1 MAEGYSYPVLVEFE
15 KTNSSRL
22 KNKLIKYFQ
31 SKKSNG
37 GDCEVE
43 CEPGSTTA
51 LLRFRRKED
60 QKNVLT
66 KQEHQINLDEGVLK
80 MTVRLPSGQRDLS
93 DKSRKKVSYTGTNKW
108 STAKEHN
115 PMDEGHREAKGND
128 GDSAD
133 EELCST
139 STVLGN
145 VSESVTQ
152 EFLEMLVENILRDIS
167 PANAAKNYILE
178 LIPDISSAVVTF
190 EKGTVNSEFIERC
203 PKNRMF
209 TRKGF
214 SIRPLETT
222 NRVVAG
228 GFSDCS
234 EDILHLYFESKG
246 GDVEDVKLNEAEKSA
261 VITFKDCKAI
271 RKIMSMKHNIKK
283 QEVKVYPFYKSLG
296 VALYGKDKTSPK
308 LPAVISKPANKP
320 VLGYVTDKK
329 AALESV
335 RHDLE
340 KHFFNITQKQSAVS
354 PSLLK
359 QKVNQ
364 ALTKNWTI
372 PEGPVGK
379 GQREAIGKD
388 GDSADEEQWSTSAV
402 IENIPESITQEFLE
416 MIVENILRDPS
427 SPTASQDYILELIP
441 DISSAVVTFQGG
453 KVNREF
459 IDRCPKNRMFTRKGF
474 SIRPLETT
482 RRVVVEGVLNFSEDM
497 LHLYFESKGGDIED
511 VKLNE
516 TEQSAVIT
524 FKDHQDVKKV
534 MSMKHSIKKQEVKV
548 YPYYK
553 SLGVALYGK
562 DKPSPKLPASIS
574 EPIDNAMLRYLA
586 ENKAALE
593 TIRCDLE
600 KHFCIITLEKSAVR
614 LSALPLLLKQKEAK
628 VIIKEWANSVRS
640 AFSQSVSKFKSIN
653 FPLESEVWEESVQKI
668 KEKLQKEDVVV
679 VPDKTSG
686 NLYMVG
692 LVNEVNTLEKPVSE
706 VLSRIGEKVRREKLS
721 KTQEINLPPSIFF
734 LISQDGIQDKL
745 LKMYPE
751 LKLSYD
757 QKKKALKVTG
767 LVEEITTASQEINNA
782 MFALKRQ
789 NLELDKFLLDMLK
802 EEQQEEATDVLLTAY
817 GLKAALEISP
827 QRVQLVV
834 VSDKDLMSAQDHLS
848 QILKSEYIKVEDN
861 DVLKKPEWQQLV
873 HQLEKANSVSGMR
886 TQIKVHHQQ
895 VVVSGQM
902 DNVDKVSSEID
913 DFLTQNA
920 HVEEFV
926 AVKANVVIE
935 YLKGQAP
942 WLKQLEGGVDV
953 SFGKEEIILS
963 GCRNA
968 VHSCIS
974 IVKDSL
980 SSVYFDSLKV
990 TKPGV
995 KKLFLDKESIYVN
1008 LIKTETGCLVQLIGD
1023 SNKDY
1028 KDVATVQVQKP
1039 IFKIQ
1044 TSNGRE
1050 IVVSKA
1056 DICSYSVDAVVNP
1069 STDDLKHNGGL
1080 ALAISK
1086 AAGPQLQAECDTIIN
1101 LKGKLRPGDCVVT
1114 NAGGSLR
1121 CKKVIHAVGPSFDP
1135 NKPKKAE
1142 AQLRRAVKESLDLA
1156 EKRSC
1161 FSVALPA
1168 ISRNL
1173 GFSLSL
1179 CLSTIVTTVKE
1190 YCDERHDDLTLK
1202 AIHLVDNDDSV
1213 AIGMVAFVKQEF
1225 GNQGAGV
1232 APPKPLPKVSPKPPL
1247 IKLAL
1252 PDHSLCRAQTKE
1264 GLKVV
1269 LKKGNIEDAKTDVI
1283 LDPLPGDLLLN
1294 KWAISNAISNAA
1306 GPKLQQLVH
1315 SQKTSG
1321 AAGDVIVTDSCN
1333 LKSKQVF
1340 HAIAPNW
1347 DDGKGASEK
1356 ILSGIFKDCLDL
1368 AEKTGLTSISFP
1380 TVGTGKLGFPK
1391 DLVASLMLDK
1401 TLEFSSQRQ
1410 SKNLKKV
1417 VVILYPGNTEIIK
1430 VFTDE
1435 FKKKFPSATAPSA
1448 AKGSLP
1454 ANSSQSKGKFCK
1466 VVSSSGMHETKLG
1479 KVTVQVVT
1487 GDITK
1492 ETTDIIVNSSNDN
1505 FTLKSGVSKAILDA
1519 AGPAIVD
1526 ECTKLASQPHSGM
1539 IMTAPGSLKSSK
1551 ILHMVGKT
1559 NPSEIHQAVKEALQL
1574 CVKNSHTSVSFP
1586 AIGTGQGNVAAKAV
1600 ADSML
1605 DAVIDVMSQNTSSSL
1620 TLIRIVIF
1628 QQNMLKDFCS
1638 SMQERE
1644 VPDPKDKAGFL
1655 QNVGQKIK
1663 AIFIPESPEKK
1674 QDQKVFDFETIE
1686 VEPTLFHICGD
1697 SQNSIDAAKKKIND
1711 LISDQQGSMEITD
1724 NDILNLSLADCQRIV
1739 DIQKSMGVSIKHH
1752 INNGQ
1757 ASIVIEGLNKD
1768 VLQASK
1774 EADMMLRK
1782 VRGEQELK
1790 KKYDLAATVAEWQY
1804 QRQGLQYQSVDQV
1817 TNYELEH
1824 ALEKGITSVKV
1835 TIQGSNYTVQMPK
1848 GPATDSQGITLQIR
1862 RIDKLKADDVPEFW
1876 EPMPAG
1882 QTCHSV
1888 PIQATSPE
1896 YAEVL
1901 NLFQATCKRAVT
1913 KIERI
1918 QNPAMWKSLQIRK
1931 HDMEVRNNH
1940 QNNEKRLFH
1949 GTCETTVPII
1959 NAQGFNRSY
1968 AGKNAT
1974 CYGKGSYF
1982 AVNASYSSNDTYS
1995 KPNQN
2000 GEKFMYLCRVLTGD
2014 YTLAQQDM
2022 ITPPPKGGS
2031 DVYLYD
2037 SVVDNLTKPNMF
2049 VVFHDSH
2056 AYPEYLITFK

>member
-1 MAEGYSYPVLVEFE
+1 MAESYSYPVLVEFE
-15 KTNSSRL
+15 ETNATRL

-43 CEPGSTTA
+43 YEAGSRTA
-51 LLRFRRKED
+51 LLRFRREED
-60 QKNVLT
+60 QKNVLE
-66 KQEHQINLDEGVLK
+66 KKAHQISLDQGVLK
-80 MTVRLPSGQRDLS
+80 LSVRLPSEDKKKQGDDTDKGSKKS
-93 DKSRKKVSYTGTNKW
+93 DKAETNKQ
-108 STAKEHN
+108 SPGKEKT
-115 PMDEGHREAKGND
+115 MDEDQIEAKGKD
-128 GDSAD
+128 EDSDD
-133 EELCST
+133 EEPCST
-139 STVLGN
+139 SAVLEN
-145 VSESVTQ
+145 VPESVTQ
-152 EFLEMLVENILRDIS
+152 EFLEMLVENILRDLNS
-167 PANAAKNYILE
+167 PTASQNYILE

-190 EKGTVNSEFIERC
+190 QSGKDNREFIEIC
-203 PKNRMF
+203 PQNRMF
-209 TRKGF
+209 TKKGF

-222 NRVVAG
+222 KRVVVE

-234 EDILHLYFESKG
+234 EDMLHLYFESKG
-246 GDVEDVKLNEAEKSA
+246 GDVEDVKLNEAE
-261 VITFKDCKAI
+261 
-271 RKIMSMKHNIKK
+271 
-283 QEVKVYPFYKSLG
+283 
-296 VALYGKDKTSPK
+296 
-308 LPAVISKPANKP
+308 
-320 VLGYVTDKK
+320 
-329 AALESV
+329 
-335 RHDLE
+335 
-340 KHFFNITQKQSAVS
+340 
-354 PSLLK
+354 
-359 QKVNQ
+359 
-364 ALTKNWTI
+364 
-372 PEGPVGK
+372 
-379 GQREAIGKD
+379 
-388 GDSADEEQWSTSAV
+388 
-402 IENIPESITQEFLE
+402 
-416 MIVENILRDPS
+416 
-427 SPTASQDYILELIP
+427 
-441 DISSAVVTFQGG
+441 
-453 KVNREF
+453 
-459 IDRCPKNRMFTRKGF
+459 
-474 SIRPLETT
+474 
-482 RRVVVEGVLNFSEDM
+482 
-497 LHLYFESKGGDIED
+497 
-511 VKLNE
+511 
-516 TEQSAVIT
+516 QSAVIT
-524 FKDHQDVKKV
+524 FKENQAAKKV
-534 MSMKHSIKKQEVKV
+534 MNVKHTIKKQEVKV

-574 EPIDNAMLRYLA
+574 QPTDTAILGYLA
-586 ENKAALE
+586 ENKTALE
-593 TIRCDLE
+593 TVRRDLE

-614 LSALPLLLKQKEAK
+614 LSALHLLLKQKEAK
-628 VIIKEWANSVRS
+628 AIIKEWANSVRS
-640 AFSQSVSKFKSIN
+640 AFTQSVSKFKSIK

-721 KTQEINLPPSIFF
+721 KTQEINLPPSIFL

-767 LVEEITTASQEINNA
+767 FVEEIINANQLINNA

-789 NLELDKFLLDMLK
+789 NLELDQFLLDMLK

-827 QRVQLVV
+827 QRVQLLA

-873 HQLEKANSVSGMR
+873 HQLEKDNSVSGMR

-920 HVEEFV
+920 HIEEVV
-926 AVKANVVIE
+926 AVEANVVIE

-968 VHSCIS
+968 VQSCIS

-980 SSVYFDSLKV
+980 SSVFFDSLKV

-995 KKLFLDKESIYVN
+995 KKYFQKKESLFATLVKN
-1008 LIKTETGCLVQLIGD
+1008 DTGCLVQMVDD
-1023 SNKDY
+1023 SNGSSTKSHSQMILQDF
-1028 KDVATVQVQKP
+1028 VQEQKP
-1039 IFKIQ
+1039 VYKIQ
-1044 TSNGRE
+1044 TGDGVE

-1086 AAGPQLQAECDTIIN
+1086 AAGPQLQAECDKIIN
-1101 LKGKLRPGDCVVT
+1101 SKGKLRPGDCVVT
-1114 NAGGSLR
+1114 NAGGRLP

-1135 NKPKKAE
+1135 KKPKRSE
-1142 AQLRRAVKESLDLA
+1142 AQLKRTVKEILELA
-1156 EKRSC
+1156 EKYSC
-1161 FSVALPA
+1161 DSVALPA

-1173 GFSLSL
+1173 GFPLNL
-1179 CLSTIVTTVKE
+1179 CLSTIVTTVKQ
-1190 YCDERHDDLTLK
+1190 YCDERYDDLTLK

-1213 AIGMVAFVKQEF
+1213 VLGIEAAVKQEF
-1225 GNQGAGV
+1225 GTHGV
-1232 APPKPLPKVSPKPPL
+1232 SVSPQNPRPKLGPKPPL
-1247 IKLAL
+1247 VKLAL
-1252 PDHSLCRAQTKE
+1252 PDPSLCRAQTKE
-1264 GLKVV
+1264 GLNIV
-1269 LKKGNIEDAKTDVI
+1269 LKKGNIEASKTEVI
-1283 LDPLPGDLLLN
+1283 VNTVAEDLVLN
-1294 KWAISNAISNAA
+1294 KGAVSNAIFSAA

-1315 SQKTSG
+1315 NQKTGG
-1321 AAGDVIVTDSCN
+1321 APGEIIITDSCK

-1340 HAIAPNW
+1340 HAIAPSW
-1347 DDGKGASEK
+1347 DKGQGTSEK
-1356 ILSGIFKDCLDL
+1356 ILTGIFKDCLDL
-1368 AEKTGLTSISFP
+1368 AENARLTSISFP
-1380 TVGTGKLGFPK
+1380 AVGTGNLGFPK

-1401 TLEFSSQRQ
+1401 ILEFSSQRQ
-1410 SKNLKKV
+1410 SKHLKKIAV
-1417 VVILYPGNTEIIK
+1417 VLYPGDAETIK
-1430 VFTDE
+1430 VFTDV
-1435 FKKKFPSATAPSA
+1435 FKKKFPTATASA
-1448 AKGSLP
+1448 SSAH
-1454 ANSSQSKGKFCK
+1454 ANTSQSTGKFSK

-1479 KVTVQVVT
+1479 NVTVQVAT

-1492 ETTDIIVNSSNDN
+1492 ETTDVIVNSSNDS
-1505 FTLKSGVSKAILDA
+1505 FTLKTGVSKAILDA
-1519 AGPAIVD
+1519 AGVAVVE
-1526 ECTKLASQPHSGM
+1526 ECQYLGSQPHSGI
-1539 IMTAPGSLKSSK
+1539 IMTVPGNLKCSK

-1574 CVKNSHTSVSFP
+1574 CVKNSYTSVSFP
-1586 AIGTGQGNVAAKAV
+1586 AIGTGQGKVGAKTV

-1620 TLIRIVIF
+1620 TLIRVIIF

-1644 VPDPKDKAGFL
+1644 NSGSKDQGFWT
-1655 QNVGQKIK
+1655 NVGQKI
-1663 AIFIPESPEKK
+1663 ISFFTSGGPEQNQQEE
-1674 QDQKVFDFETIE
+1674 VFDFDTIE
-1686 VEPTLFHICGD
+1686 VEPTFFHICGD
-1697 SQNSIDAAKKKIND
+1697 SQASVDAAKKKIND
-1711 LISDQQGSMEITD
+1711 LISDQQDIMEITD
-1724 NDILNLSLADCQRIV
+1724 NAILNLSFADCQHII
-1739 DIQKSMGVSIKHH
+1739 DIQKNMGVSIKHH
-1752 INNGQ
+1752 TNNGQ
-1757 ASIVIEGLNKD
+1757 PSIVIEGLSRDVLRANKD
-1768 VLQASK
+1768 I
-1774 EADMMLRK
+1774 DMLLRK

-1790 KKYDLAATVAEWQY
+1790 KKYELAATVAEWQY
-1804 QRQGLQYQSVDQV
+1804 QRQGLQYQSFDQV

-1848 GPATDSQGITLQIR
+1848 GPATDSQGIVLQIR
-1862 RIDKLKADDVPEFW
+1862 RIDKLKADDDVPEFW
-1876 EPMPAG
+1876 DPMPAG

-1888 PIQATSPE
+1888 PIQATSQE

-1982 AVNASYSSNDTYS
+1982 AVNASYSSSDTYS

-2022 ITPPPKGGS
+2022 IAPPPKGGS